1 MPEIGS
7 EFEGLPKIQVSNTP
21 PPLFKLKL
29 VYGPGGMGGYSLYS
43 DDRDDRHIFR
53 GCNR

>member
-21 PPLFKLKL
+21 PPLQAKISIWPR
-29 VYGPGGMGGYSLYS
+29 GDGGVLP
-43 DDRDDRHIFR
+43 IFR
-53 GCNR
+53 